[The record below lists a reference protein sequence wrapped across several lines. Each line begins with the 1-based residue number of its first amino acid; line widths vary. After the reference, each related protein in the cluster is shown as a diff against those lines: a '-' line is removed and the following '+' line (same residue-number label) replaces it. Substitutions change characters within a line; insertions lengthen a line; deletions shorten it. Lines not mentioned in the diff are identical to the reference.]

1 MVREIRLDVTGDNI
15 HASRKKAGIMGE
27 GNVTDLV
34 VSFDESWDGYAK
46 KITWWNALE
55 KDPVERTLTAD
66 LLVDL
71 TNDTRIYKTTVPP
84 EPLAMEGECTL
95 VIDGYAE
102 GKRARSVAVRLEVE
116 YAPDGETAGEPADPT
131 PTQAE
136 QLQAQIDTILENM
149 SGYASIASGKAS
161 EAADSAASAKASA
174 SAAKASESAA
184 QESETAAKTSQEAAK
199 TSETNAKASET
210 AAKSAETEAKAA
222 RKAIEDM
229 TVSVTALE
237 AGSAAEVDKTESGG
251 VVHMAFGIPR
261 GEKGDRGETGP
272 QGPEGPQGIQGTKG
286 DTGPQGPAG
295 KDGTSLYIEDTY
307 TTLATLRNA
316 IPGGNKMMY
325 MVEEDQECYIW
336 SEHANDW
343 VSAGK
348 LQGPEGPQG
357 PQGEQ
362 GVQGP
367 QGAIGPEGPQG
378 PAGVSG
384 QDGKS
389 AYQTAVEGGYSGTE
403 TAFVEALANV
413 PGHIADT
420 TKHITADERA
430 AWNGKAAG
438 THASQHA
445 SGGSD
450 SITPAS
456 IGAMD
461 AAQYV
466 KFISKAQSVR
476 STTGWYRVL
485 CNTVTSYANTVLV
498 NFRHTYNVVGPQS
511 LTALV
516 VLDAY
521 IPRINILGC
530 TSYGNT
536 VTIPKLRLVKGADG
550 YMYLDYYYGVSGEN
564 TVTVSAL
571 NFYYG
576 TPATIVDFTPVD
588 EIPSGETILLT
599 QEVNAIPNGNMVTNG
614 SQLYTYSTT
623 DLTAGTSSLT
633 TGRMYLVYE

>member
-116 YAPDGETAGEPADPT
+116 YAPDAETAGEPAAPT

-149 SGYASIASGKAS
+149 SGYASTASGKAS
-161 EAADSAASAKASA
+161 EAADSAASAQASA

-184 QESETAAKTSQEAAK
+184 QESETEAKTSQEAAK

-210 AAKSAETEAKAA
+210 AAQSAETEAKAA

-237 AGSAAEVDKTESGG
+237 AGSAAEVEKTESGG
-251 VVHMAFGIPR
+251 VVHLAFGIPR

-272 QGPEGPQGIQGTKG
+272 KGPEGPQGIQGIQGVQGPKGDTGAQGPQGEQGVQGIQGPKG

-307 TTLATLRNA
+307 PTLAKLRTA
-316 IPGGNKMMY
+316 FPTGNKMMY

-336 SEHANDW
+336 SENANDW

-362 GVQGP
+362 GVQGPKGDTGAQGPQGEQGIQGP

-445 SGGSD
+445 SSGSD
-450 SITPAS
+450 PITPAS
-456 IGAMD
+456 IGAAPAGYGLGEIAINITNCD
-461 AAQYV
+461 DE
-466 KFISKAQSVR
+466 IDN
-476 STTGWYRVL
+476 GWYQWGTVCENMPFTYGCMLVL
-485 CNTVTSYANTVLV
+485 KRGTNSITQIAFEQASNERIKFRTKMSAASFSDWVDISTSKN
-498 NFRHTYNVVGPQS
+498 
-511 LTALV
+511 
-516 VLDAY
+516 
-521 IPRINILGC
+521 
-530 TSYGNT
+530 
-536 VTIPKLRLVKGADG
+536 
-550 YMYLDYYYGVSGEN
+550 
-564 TVTVSAL
+564 
-571 NFYYG
+571 
-576 TPATIVDFTPVD
+576 
-588 EIPSGETILLT
+588 
-599 QEVNAIPNGNMVTNG
+599 PN
-614 SQLYTYSTT
+614 YTYSTT
-623 DLTAGTSSLT
+623 DLTAGSSSLT
-633 TGRMYLVYE
+633 TGKMYLVYE